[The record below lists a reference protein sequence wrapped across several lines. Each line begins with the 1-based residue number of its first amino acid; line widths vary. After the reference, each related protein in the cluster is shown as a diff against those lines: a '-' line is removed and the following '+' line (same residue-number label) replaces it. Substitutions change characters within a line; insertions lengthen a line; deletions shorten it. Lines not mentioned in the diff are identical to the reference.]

1 MTRTRFALLILSAAL
16 LAGLAGCDLFGFR
29 TYEWHQK
36 ITVIVDTPD
45 GSVSGSA
52 VTAVTLSV
60 SPKWF
65 GLGDVSGAAVGK
77 LAGEAVVVEVLKG
90 RYLFALLRQYDH
102 QTALEAFGSPRQ
114 KVLSSDEVR
123 SEFARLEKLR
133 DERVL
138 SPDNYPDLATI
149 DDVGNPASI
158 NEVDPRHLDLTFGPG
173 VRLKAITI
181 SLTDDP
187 VTKGNVEAVL
197 GPDFFKKWSV
207 QMKEYFKKNGPFVQ
221 PPFAFQISPNDFVT
235 RN

>member
-1 MTRTRFALLILSAAL
+1 MTRMRIALLIPSVAL
-16 LAGLAGCDLFGFR
+16 LLGLAGCDLFGFR

-36 ITVIVDTPD
+36 LTVIVDTPD
-45 GSVSGSA
+45 GPVSSSA
-52 VTAVTLSV
+52 VTAITLSV

-90 RYLFALLRQYDH
+90 RYLFALLRKYDH
-102 QTALEAFGSPRQ
+102 QTALEAFGPARQ

-138 SPDNYPDLATI
+138 SPALYPVMAAI

-158 NEVDPRHLDLTFGPG
+158 QEVDPHHLDLMFGPG
-173 VRLKAITI
+173 IRLKEITI
-181 SLTDDP
+181 SLTDEP
-187 VTKGNVEAVL
+187 VTKGNVDAVL
-197 GPDFFKKWSV
+197 GPDFFKEWSV
-207 QMKEYFKKNGPFVQ
+207 QMHEDFKKNGPFVQ